1 MNNRAEGERA
11 DISYELTVVGTYYD
25 VTDEY
30 AEGSMKNA
38 FTNRRNEILTTYDT
52 VVQEIQ
58 PDMSG
63 IKVEA
68 TYYLKQ
74 PDMLD
79 AFAEEV
85 YDKGLEKTFNVTTD
99 EASYNKIIGPVEGLR
114 GIAVTFM
121 AVVLILG
128 ASLSHFCPRC
138 RSESANMKS
147 ASCGRWG

>member
-1 MNNRAEGERA
+1 
-11 DISYELTVVGTYYD
+11 
-25 VTDEY
+25 
-30 AEGSMKNA
+30 MKNA
-38 FTNRRNEILTTYDT
+38 FTNRRNEILTSYDT
-52 VVQEIQ
+52 VVQAIQ

-63 IKVEA
+63 IKVDA
-68 TYYLKQ
+68 TYYLKE

-128 ASLSHFCPRC
+128 GIIIALLSSMSIRE
-138 RSESANMKS
+138 RKYEIGVLRAMGMKKKE
-147 ASCGRWG
+147 GRFWIMV